1 MSSTDTNCITDLGED
16 AAPILAAESVAGSRR
31 EVWLEPQA
39 YIRQIHTHTHMRSVL
54 VLSFRLLWTLSWEI
68 TLNKIRPGESR
79 RHVGIVSGGWGVYL
93 LPPIDTRFNQSS
105 LRALPIQTPPRFK
118 RLSGPRVLGC
128 IIVIISKLRAM
139 VDGIGRGG
147 RSAGGV

>member
-79 RHVGIVSGGWGVYL
+79 RHVGIVSGGEGF
-93 LPPIDTRFNQSS
+93 ISS
-105 LRALPIQTPPRFK
+105 LRSIRGSISPPSVRCPYKHPHVLKDYQDPVF
-118 RLSGPRVLGC
+118 SGA
-128 IIVIISKLRAM
+128 S
-139 VDGIGRGG
+139 
-147 RSAGGV
+147 S